1 MVVETGHTENLVEAE
16 VVAEVEMPVAVE
28 VEIAVGVEEEEE
40 RVEEEVV
47 GLLVD
52 LEPVVFLAAE
62 DACHRYHLQ
71 RS

>member
-28 VEIAVGVEEEEE
+28 VEIAVGVEEEEG
-40 RVEEEVV
+40 VEEEVV

>member
-28 VEIAVGVEEEEE
+28 VEIAVGVVEEEE
-40 RVEEEVV
+40 VEEEVV

>member
-28 VEIAVGVEEEEE
+28 VEIAVGVVEEEG
-40 RVEEEVV
+40 VEEEVV

>member
-28 VEIAVGVEEEEE
+28 VEIAVEVVEEEG
-40 RVEEEVV
+40 VEEEVV

-52 LEPVVFLAAE
+52 LEPAVFLAAK